1 MNHFKIYLVSVETL
15 ALLIIKY
22 YASVIENNSKVTSQ
36 EIFEMFNVDYETIR
50 YFKYSKN
57 QLTNRMKQLFLE
69 DNQRPR
75 NVQDVTIKKYLYFR
89 MGNVTS
95 HTHTH
100 TDYDFFSMVDNHI
113 RNRQFTHK
121 AEIKT
126 GMHRFF
132 FFSLHAKDDVLQRKK
147 EKQEKTL
154 YLVAKTIIL
163 TSKTFLLMQNFCE
176 CFLIFI

>member
-36 EIFEMFNVDYETIR
+36 EIFEMFNADYETIR

-57 QLTNRMKQLFLE
+57 QLTNRIKQLFLE
-69 DNQRPR
+69 NNQRPR

-95 HTHTH
+95 HTHT
-100 TDYDFFSMVDNHI
+100 DYDFFSIVDNHI
-113 RNRQFTHK
+113 RNKQFTHK

-132 FFSLHAKDDVLQRKK
+132 FLYTLKTTFYKEKKKKRKK
-147 EKQEKTL
+147 
-154 YLVAKTIIL
+154 
-163 TSKTFLLMQNFCE
+163 SQNIQNCISLRRRLF
-176 CFLIFI
+176 